1 MYDCCIIGGGAS
13 GLLLAVALAREGG
26 DVILFEK
33 SRRVGKRLLAT
44 GNGRCNITNLNISP
58 KRFNSR
64 NRDFIGESIL
74 PYRDIEKFFNS
85 IGLHFKSLDDG
96 RVFPLSLQAIT
107 VVELL
112 EYELSRLNVKIVYSR
127 VEKIDKIRGVF
138 KVSYGEGR
146 AVESKVAVIATGSI
160 ANPKLGGSRDGLNFA
175 KSFNHKITPLYPS
188 LVQLTSSDRSLKGVA
203 GVKVEANIYYRDISI
218 AGDILFT
225 NMVSLDLPF

>member
-74 PYRDIEKFFNS
+74 PYRDYRE
-85 IGLHFKSLDDG
+85 
-96 RVFPLSLQAIT
+96 VF
-107 VVELL
+107 
-112 EYELSRLNVKIVYSR
+112 
-127 VEKIDKIRGVF
+127 
-138 KVSYGEGR
+138 
-146 AVESKVAVIATGSI
+146 
-160 ANPKLGGSRDGLNFA
+160 
-175 KSFNHKITPLYPS
+175 
-188 LVQLTSSDRSLKGVA
+188 
-203 GVKVEANIYYRDISI
+203 
-218 AGDILFT
+218 
-225 NMVSLDLPF
+225 